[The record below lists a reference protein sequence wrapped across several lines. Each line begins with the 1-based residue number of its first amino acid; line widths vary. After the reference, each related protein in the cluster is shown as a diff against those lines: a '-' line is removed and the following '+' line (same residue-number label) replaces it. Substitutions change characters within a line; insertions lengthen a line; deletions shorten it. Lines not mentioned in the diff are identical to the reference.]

1 MGCKSKDKN
10 EDPQLSV
17 QSHKTEKYVH
27 ADNSKGVAHISRNF
41 VRVCFLFVCFVL
53 FCFVLFCFVL
63 LLLLLLLLFCLFV
76 CLFVY
81 FVVI

>member
-17 QSHKTEKYVH
+17 QSHKTEKYVR

-53 FCFVLFCFVL
+53 FYFVLF
-63 LLLLLLLLFCLFV
+63 LLLLLFCLFV
-76 CLFVY
+76 Y